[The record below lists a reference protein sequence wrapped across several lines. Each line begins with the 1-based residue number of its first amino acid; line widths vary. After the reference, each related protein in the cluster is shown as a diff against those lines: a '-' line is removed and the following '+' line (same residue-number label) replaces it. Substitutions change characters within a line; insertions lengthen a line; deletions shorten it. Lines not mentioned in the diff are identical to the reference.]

1 MLPLKHDLHVHTNL
15 SLCAKDGVTAGDYI
29 PFCER
34 ESIEVIGFS
43 NHLYLDRVLKKRG
56 FGDETGLMRALK
68 LKDEINEL
76 RKKTDVKIL
85 FGCEVENY
93 FGQEPSLNPADAGHF
108 DYILIAA
115 SHILNAKDE
124 YREYDLSTPDKLR
137 KMVIDQ
143 FVRACEISYS
153 VPTCICHPLYPIL
166 SPDEQEV
173 VDGISDRELEE
184 LFTLAKE
191 KNKAIEVHSC
201 LYRNGT
207 KLNALGVSDSYIR
220 LLAIA
225 KRCGCRFSFGS
236 DAHRTADFSGKH
248 ALLITAARLAGITE
262 NDMWEI

>member
-1 MLPLKHDLHVHTNL
+1 MLPFSHDLHVHTNL

-29 PFCER
+29 PFCEK

-56 FGDETGLMRALK
+56 FSEETGLKRALK
-68 LKDEINEL
+68 LKEEISEL
-76 RKKTDVKIL
+76 KKKTDVKIL

-93 FGQEPSLNPADAGHF
+93 FGQEPSLHPDDAENF

-124 YREYDLSTPDKLR
+124 YKNYDLSTPEKLR
-137 KMVIDQ
+137 KMLIEQ
-143 FVRACEISYS
+143 FVRACALDYK

-173 VDGISDRELEE
+173 VDGISDRELEN
-184 LFTLAKE
+184 LFTYAKE
-191 KNKAIEVHSC
+191 SNKAIEIHSC

-207 KLNALGVSDSYIR
+207 QLNALGVSESYIR
-220 LLAIA
+220 LLTIA
-225 KRCGCRFSFGS
+225 KKCGLKFSFGT
-236 DAHRTADFSGKH
+236 DAHRVSDFSGKH
-248 ALLITAARLAGITE
+248 ALLHTAARLAGIHE
-262 NDMWEI
+262 SDMWEV